1 MTLYH
6 SANLH
11 NTEYQKLVCV
21 NDGRVAYRTIRVR
34 KHKVHMSDRANVTV
48 RVLVCRMMGEYIQHI
63 RPLHGTSSDLPL
75 SKLCGEAIGPP
86 LTKCSAVGVAF
97 GVLLPTATENQH
109 ITLQL
114 AST

>member
-11 NTEYQKLVCV
+11 NMELVCV
-21 NDGRVAYRTIRVR
+21 NDGRVAYRTIRVT

-63 RPLHGTSSDLPL
+63 RPLHGTSSDLLFPN
-75 SKLCGEAIGPP
+75 S
-86 LTKCSAVGVAF
+86 VGKPSDH
-97 GVLLPTATENQH
+97 LLQSVQ
-109 ITLQL
+109 QL
-114 AST
+114 G